1 MDYKLEA
8 LHKSYQRRFVAWIVS
23 FIAGFTIAAALII
36 TAAFL
41 KSDVIAIIGGS
52 LLLILIVAYAI
63 ACFTNCTTPEWLEKA
78 EQEYQR
84 ELLKIKLEK
93 QLKEEQAKKE
103 FENAIQVALDAM
115 AVKEKEREM
124 KLDYLCNHYKT
135 LDMLISEKE
144 KEAKKS
150 ALDKKL
156 EAPHKRKTK

>member
-8 LHKSYQRRFVAWIVS
+8 LHKSYQSRFVAWIVS

-52 LLLILIVAYAI
+52 LFLISIVACAI
-63 ACFTNCTTPEWLEKA
+63 MYFTNCTTPEWLEKA
-78 EQEYQR
+78 EKEYQR

-103 FENAIQVALDAM
+103 FRERLKAVDYIIEHMESLEALIDG
-115 AVKEKEREM
+115 
-124 KLDYLCNHYKT
+124 
-135 LDMLISEKE
+135 
-144 KEAKKS
+144 KKPKQS
-150 ALDKKL
+150 TLDKKL
-156 EAPHKRKTK
+156 SGKKK